1 MLVMMRFCFNTI
13 SSPAGG
19 WDSGAVDSSGAAVP
33 GADEVSGAAVFGV
46 SVTVVPGSCGSFSFL
61 SHAQNTRTIASA
73 IRIQMAARSFF
84 MIIPPVI
91 MLQYPDILMNNE
103 KRILDKTEISTLRG
117 KFT

>member
-1 MLVMMRFCFNTI
+1 
-13 SSPAGG
+13 
-19 WDSGAVDSSGAAVP
+19 
-33 GADEVSGAAVFGV
+33 
-46 SVTVVPGSCGSFSFL
+46 
-61 SHAQNTRTIASA
+61 
-73 IRIQMAARSFF
+73 MAARSFF